1 VPWYWFL
8 MGDAEFPI
16 IHPWK
21 DPTDSAVRSIGQPGP
36 LLVLAAEFLD
46 IVN

>member
-1 VPWYWFL
+1 

-16 IHPWK
+16 IHLWK
-21 DPTDSAVRSIGQPGP
+21 DPTDSPVRSIGQPGP
-36 LLVLAAEFLD
+36 LLVLAAELLD